1 MRLIYILISGFFFLN
16 FCAYAGGEYLRIRSI
31 SVPFIKNE
39 GQVDSRIRFYTKIPG
54 GMLFITGNGELVYNF
69 SVVKWQREK
78 WKVGLKEV
86 LKKAKFKK
94 VVGIEKSETE
104 VNYFVGRDEKKWK
117 TGIKTFRVISFGE
130 VYEGIRF
137 KLRVYDGG
145 IEKIFEV
152 KPGADP
158 KNIAFKVEGAT
169 DIRFNDKTG
178 ELVIKTSMG
187 EIRFARLEAYQEING
202 ERIKVALRYR
212 PLPKD
217 VYMLDIGKYD
227 KTKILVIRIPFAYT
241 HLESYIADHA
251 KSLAIDQKG
260 YVYVV
265 GKTYWLDML
274 TKAGAYP
281 YEGGVDSN
289 IFIAKLNEDLSKLI
303 TYTYIGGG
311 MGDSVHSV
319 AVDSAG
325 NIYIGGYTWSEDFPV
340 TEGAYQTSKSGRV
353 DTFILKLSNDLKRL
367 VASTYIGGSRG
378 DYADSM
384 VVDSK
389 GNVYVA
395 GTTWSTD
402 FPITKGAYQT
412 NNRGNGDVFV
422 SKLSHDLRRL
432 IASTYFGGSEREN
445 LRSLAIGPDGS
456 IFIAGITLSEDLPI
470 TSGSYDQE
478 WSGWDDS
485 FVSKLSGDLTKLLA
499 STYLGGSERDYIYS
513 MVTDKE
519 GNVYVTGRTESP
531 DFPSTKG
538 AYQICYGGGDVF
550 ISKFDSKLTD
560 LVASTCLRGDSWEY
574 AYSIAV
580 DSKGDVYVVGY
591 THSLDFP
598 ITEGAYQINH
608 KGGTTDI
615 FISRLNPDLK
625 KLIASTYLGGSEEDY
640 AYSVAIGP
648 KGNLY
653 IAGCAL
659 SLDFFSQG
667 CICTP
672 VNRDYIHRVFV
683 LKLGVDLSK

>member
-1 MRLIYILISGFFFLN
+1 MRLIYILILGFFFLN
-16 FCAYAGGEYLRIRSI
+16 FCAHAGSEYLGIRSI
-31 SVPFIKNE
+31 FVPFIKNE
-39 GQVDSRIRFYTKIPG
+39 GQVDSRIKFYTKIPG

-69 SVVKWQREK
+69 SVVKWQRKK
-78 WKVGLKEV
+78 WFVGLKEV
-86 LKKAKFKK
+86 LKKAKVEK

-104 VNYFVGRDEKKWK
+104 VSYFVGRDEKKWK

-130 VYEGIRF
+130 VYEGISL
-137 KLRVYDGG
+137 KLRVYNGG

-158 KNIAFKVEGAT
+158 KKIAFRVEGAT

-187 EIRFARLEAYQEING
+187 EIRLARLEAYQEING
-202 ERIKVALRYR
+202 KRVNVALRYR
-212 PLPKD
+212 PLSKI
-217 VYMLDIGKYD
+217 YMFDIGKYD
-227 KTKILVIRIPFAYT
+227 KTKTLVIRIPFAYT
-241 HLESYIADHA
+241 HLESYVADHV
-251 KSLAIDQKG
+251 KSLAIDQEG

-265 GKTYWLDML
+265 GNTYWLDMP
-274 TKAGAYP
+274 TKAGTYP
-281 YEGGVDSN
+281 YDGGVDGN
-289 IFIAKLNEDLSKLI
+289 IFIAKLTGDLSKFI
-303 TYTYIGGG
+303 TYTYIGGS
-311 MGDSVHSV
+311 MGDFVHSV
-319 AVDSAG
+319 AVDSSG

-367 VASTYIGGSRG
+367 IASTYIGGSRG

-384 VVDSK
+384 VLDSK
-389 GNVYVA
+389 GNVYIA

-422 SKLSHDLRRL
+422 SKLSNDLGRL

-456 IFIAGITLSEDLPI
+456 VFIAGITLSRDLPI
-470 TSGSYDQE
+470 TSDSYDQR

-485 FVSKLSGDLTKLLA
+485 FVSKLSGDLTELLA

-513 MVTDKE
+513 MATDKE
-519 GNVYVTGRTESP
+519 GNVYVTGYTESP

-538 AYQICYGGGDVF
+538 AYQICYGMGDVF
-550 ISKFDSKLTD
+550 ISKFDRKLAD

-580 DSKGDVYVVGY
+580 DSNGDVYVVGY

-615 FISRLNPDLK
+615 FISRLTNNLK

-640 AYSVAIGP
+640 AYSIAIGP

-653 IAGCAL
+653 IAGCTL
-659 SLDFFSQG
+659 SLDFFSKG
-667 CICTP
+667 CICP
-672 VNRDYIHRVFV
+672 PANRDYIHRVFV
-683 LKLGVDLSK
+683 LRLGVDLSK